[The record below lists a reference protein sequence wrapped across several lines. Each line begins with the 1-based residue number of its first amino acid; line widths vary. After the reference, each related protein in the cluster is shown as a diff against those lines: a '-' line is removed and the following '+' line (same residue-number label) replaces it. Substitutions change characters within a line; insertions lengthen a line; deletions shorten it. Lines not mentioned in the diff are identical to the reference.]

1 MAAATGSVIASE
13 SPVVST
19 PALRVSFSWTL
30 GGNLVYALC
39 QFGTLSA
46 LAKLGD
52 ASIVGRYA
60 LALAIT
66 APVFMLTNLQLR
78 GVQAT
83 DARHEFEFADYFTL
97 RAASTLLGIL
107 LIAGIAGLVHFDL
120 ATKVLIMLVACAKGI
135 ETISD
140 VIAGHLQKFERLD
153 KVSRSL
159 MLRGAASLVTFGFTF
174 WYTRNLLIAVAAQA
188 IAWMVTVAL
197 YDFRIVSEMLGA
209 HPKFFHFCWKT
220 LRSMILI
227 SWPLGLVMAM
237 VSLNSNVPRYILEK
251 KLGTAELGIFASLAY
266 LLTAIGLI
274 VVALGQSVCTRMS
287 KQFAERD
294 IQGFRLLLTKLICF
308 AVALGAAGVGFTLLA
323 GRPLLTM
330 VYRPQYGE
338 HVNLLLVMVATA
350 SLNAV
355 GSFLGFAMTAARRF
369 RAQLPVLGATLVTSF
384 VLTLLLVP
392 HFGLMGAGYA
402 LFIAAAVQSAA
413 SYLVLRTAMNTCLVS
428 ADL

>member
-1 MAAATGSVIASE
+1 MAAAGKAIASE
-13 SPVVST
+13 VPFVSA

-30 GGNLVYALC
+30 AGNLIYALC
-39 QFGTLSA
+39 QFGLLST
-46 LAKLGD
+46 LAKLGS

-97 RAASTLLGIL
+97 RTISTLLGIMVIVGVTAFL
-107 LIAGIAGLVHFDL
+107 RCDRITKTLIL
-120 ATKVLIMLVACAKGI
+120 LVAFAKGI

-159 MLRGAASLVTFGFTF
+159 MIRGLASLVTFAFAF
-174 WYTRNLLIAVAAQA
+174 WYTRNLLVAVAAQA
-188 IAWMVTVAL
+188 FTWMATVAL
-197 YDFRIVSEMLGA
+197 YDFRIVREMLGSR
-209 HPKFFHFCWKT
+209 PRFFHLCWKT
-220 LRSMILI
+220 LGSMIAI
-227 SWPLGLVMAM
+227 SWPLGLVMGM
-237 VSLNSNVPRYILEK
+237 VSLNTNVPRYILEK
-251 KLGTAELGIFASLAY
+251 QLGASELGIFASLAY

-287 KQFAERD
+287 RQFAEKD
-294 IQGFRLLLTKLICF
+294 AKGFHLLLTKLICL
-308 AVALGAAGVGFTLLA
+308 AALIGVVGVGFAFLA
-323 GRPLLTM
+323 GRQLLTII
-330 VYRPQYGE
+330 YRPQYAE

-355 GSFLGFAMTAARRF
+355 ASFLGFAMTSARRF
-369 RAQLPVLGATLVTSF
+369 RAQLPILGATLCTTF
-384 VLTLLLVP
+384 VLTLVFVP

-402 LFIAAAVQSAA
+402 LFTAAAVQSAA
-413 SYLVLRTAMNTCLVS
+413 SYLVLRNAIKTLI
-428 ADL
+428 